1 MPDGTRLPT
10 ARLGA
15 DAAARALCPR
25 THDDD
30 AGLHAGRAAVA
41 GDRRAREKAPGAP
54 ARGRGGLDVDVHG
67 ARRAGCDRQ
76 RDPRRVR
83 PPRPRGGAR
92 RAPLRVGLGGVARP
106 DARRAC
112 GRRGARRH
120 RRRAGRGNL
129 RGDVPVTSVLVLDSL
144 FADLH
149 VETETAAAQDASLA
163 RWDGSDSGL
172 AGADVVLHVRTR
184 VDAALIAAMP
194 RCRAIGRFGTG
205 LDTVDREAAR
215 AAGIAVVGVRD
226 YCVPELPTHTLALAF
241 ALHRRLREVAG
252 SDQSWEEVAAATPL
266 RRGAH
271 AAVIGLGDVG
281 RRVAGALLALG
292 YSVLPVTR
300 TPALAH
306 GLGLDP
312 SPLADALRAA
322 DLIFL
327 HVALDDSTRGMI
339 DAGRLELMRP

>member
-1 MPDGTRLPT
+1 
-10 ARLGA
+10 
-15 DAAARALCPR
+15 
-25 THDDD
+25 
-30 AGLHAGRAAVA
+30 
-41 GDRRAREKAPGAP
+41 
-54 ARGRGGLDVDVHG
+54 
-67 ARRAGCDRQ
+67 
-76 RDPRRVR
+76 
-83 PPRPRGGAR
+83 
-92 RAPLRVGLGGVARP
+92 
-106 DARRAC
+106 
-112 GRRGARRH
+112 
-120 RRRAGRGNL
+120 
-129 RGDVPVTSVLVLDSL
+129 VTSVLVLDSL

-149 VETETAAAQDASLA
+149 VETETAAAQGAWLA
-163 RWDGSDSGL
+163 RWDGSDAGL

-184 VDAALIAAMP
+184 VDAALIAALP

-241 ALHRRLREVAG
+241 ALHRRLREIAG
-252 SDQSWEEVAAATPL
+252 SNRSWEEVAAATPL

-271 AAVIGLGDVG
+271 AAVIGLGNVG
-281 RRVAGALLALG
+281 RRVAAALLALG

-312 SPLADALRAA
+312 LPLADALRAA

-327 HVALDDSTRGMI
+327 HAALDDSTRGMI
-339 DAGRLELMRP
+339 DARRLELVRPHALLVDTARLGLLDETAVADALREQRLGGLALDARLEPDSPLAAFEDDPRVLISPHVGWYSQDAARALRAGAVTAAIEAAKAHEDEERHD